1 MALESSDGPVHWL
14 FLATLPGSGSTLLA
28 DLLCRHCGAG
38 QLAPRAEAQWL
49 VPDLTRPG
57 SRWDPDWPPALD
69 GVRRIWLDRVREKA
83 LAGSVLEKSPP
94 NLCRM
99 RRLMT
104 AFADMPQTLV
114 RLVRDPFAVCEGWTR
129 YPSETIFAD
138 WAPGMKHVVTS
149 REQYWALLGD
159 VCGKRM
165 TMLHDLGDLAVHT
178 VRYERL
184 VATPLQTLTDIAVD
198 CPGLAPPET
207 DRIDGVED
215 RNRTQLQSL
224 DDGQRQAF
232 AAGLRPYA
240 GAVEDLGYSVEA
252 PSGQP

>member
-1 MALESSDGPVHWL
+1 MALASSDAPVRWL

-38 QLAPRAEAQWL
+38 QLAPRAEGQWL
-49 VPDLTRPG
+49 VPDLARPG

-69 GVRRIWLDRVREKA
+69 GVRRIWLDRFREKT
-83 LAGSVLEKSPP
+83 LSGSVLEKSPP

-114 RLVRDPFAVCEGWTR
+114 RLVRDPFAVCEGWAR
-129 YPSETIFAD
+129 YPNETIFTD
-138 WAPGMKHVVTS
+138 WAPGMEHVVTS
-149 REQYWALLGD
+149 KEQYWALLGD
-159 VCGKRM
+159 ICGKRM
-165 TMLHDLGDLAVHT
+165 TMVRNLGDIAVHT

-184 VATPLQTLTDIAVD
+184 VATPLQTLTDIAEH

-207 DRIDGVED
+207 DRVDGVED

-224 DDGQRQAF
+224 EDGQKQAF
-232 AAGLRPYA
+232 AAGLRPYT
-240 GAVEDLGYSVEA
+240 GAVEDLGYSVDA
-252 PSGQP
+252 PLGQP